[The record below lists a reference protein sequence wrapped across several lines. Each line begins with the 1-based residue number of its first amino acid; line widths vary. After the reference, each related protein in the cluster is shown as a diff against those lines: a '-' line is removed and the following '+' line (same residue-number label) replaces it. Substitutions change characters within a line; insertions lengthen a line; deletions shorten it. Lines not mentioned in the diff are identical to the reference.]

1 MTPELAQISGL
12 RGVVVPISSENL
24 VSGQLNG
31 SLMTVHSMGL
41 ELYCRFTTDQIGAL
55 SSDEL
60 WNQLQ
65 RVQHQLP
72 FARIVLPALPQ
83 SFVQMTRAAL
93 YGWKW
98 QMEGVKSLAQAAQ
111 ALEAGCAGIWI
122 QVGALDG
129 AHELDGDELC
139 SQVRNLVDSHAG
151 APAQPLVVAT
161 DIRDLDHVE
170 RSLQYGCDRTVVTQ
184 QLWQQ
189 LNLNA
194 LAS

>member
-1 MTPELAQISGL
+1 MS
-12 RGVVVPISSENL
+12 ISSENL

-31 SLMTVHSMGL
+31 SLMTVHTMGL
-41 ELYCRFTTDQIGAL
+41 ELYCRFTADQIGAL
-55 SSDEL
+55 SSDDL

-72 FARIVLPALPQ
+72 FAQIVLPALPQ
-83 SFVQMTRAAL
+83 SFVQMSRAAR

-98 QMEGVKSLAQAAQ
+98 QMEGARSLAQSAQ

-129 AHELDGDELC
+129 VHELDGDELC
-139 SQVRNLVDSHAG
+139 SQVRNLVDST
-151 APAQPLVVAT
+151 PSSTTQPLVVAT

-184 QLWQQ
+184 QIWQQ